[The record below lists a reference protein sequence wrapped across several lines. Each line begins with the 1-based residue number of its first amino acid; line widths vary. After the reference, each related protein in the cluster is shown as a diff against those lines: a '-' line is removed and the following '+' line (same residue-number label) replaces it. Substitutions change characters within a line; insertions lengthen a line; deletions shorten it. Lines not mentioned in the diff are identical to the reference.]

1 MAENQEILG
10 FKCQICFVD
19 FSAMDILTK
28 HFSSDH
34 KESKISYLKL
44 VASSGTLCWIEHIQD
59 EQSTKGGFYSEGTG
73 TFIISSNR
81 QTLLFS

>member
-1 MAENQEILG
+1 MAENQKILA

-19 FSAMDILTK
+19 FSDMDTLTE

-34 KESKISYLKL
+34 TESKISCFKL
-44 VASSGTLCWIEHIQD
+44 VASSGTFCWIEHFQD